1 MQKFRVSAHSGMNF
15 KSALRNLQSAIVM
28 CALLF
33 ALCSSVEAQQ
43 PAKAP
48 RIGYLSGSG
57 DPSNPGPLV
66 EFLRQG
72 LQDRGHQA

>member
-1 MQKFRVSAHSGMNF
+1 MQEIRVSSHSGMNL
-15 KSALRNLQSAIVM
+15 KSALRNLHSAIVM
-28 CALLF
+28 CAMLF
-33 ALCSSVEAQQ
+33 ALCSPAEAQQ

-66 EFLRQG
+66 EFFRQG